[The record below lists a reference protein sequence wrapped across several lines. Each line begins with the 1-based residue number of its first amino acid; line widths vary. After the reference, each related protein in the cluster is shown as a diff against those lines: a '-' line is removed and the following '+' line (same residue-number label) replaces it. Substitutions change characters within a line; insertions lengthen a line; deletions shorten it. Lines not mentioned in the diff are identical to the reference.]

1 MAGTSLRKAALLLA
15 VVTIVSGC
23 GPNGPSPS
31 GKSSP
36 GATASASSASSS
48 DEPASSATPSVPQ
61 EASAIEQVVYFL
73 VGDSTG
79 TTTGS
84 GTQIILLFEPGGRA
98 TLFATSASEK
108 LGHHGTWQYED
119 GQLSLAFTAEDF
131 KPHATFALNLDDTTV
146 TMPFL
151 VFDTGSGTSTWKRGS
166 LALVSKTTVVFQ
178 ADAED
183 PDSTLTPD
191 QAVDETVTVAQG
203 MADSGDPD
211 IDVLP
216 TAMGEPTGL
225 ALAAANRSVSDVP
238 RAADDKPPA
247 IKSVTKLSN
256 GLHVEFENAPA
267 VEVSLF
273 DLSVEPTTYTT
284 LVPGPIA
291 SDPRVR
297 LDPEPNGDSDDPA
310 SKTAVFIAPFS
321 SPRVWGGFWTV
332 MLPGNVVA
340 WAGGNPNYI
349 GSDSAYKWYEHDDKV
364 LTDHGYHVTTIVD
377 DDVTL
382 TNIIQALG
390 GTTGQAPGVVIIQT
404 HGGSGGNLTTGV
416 DLGPA
421 SDYFGDMQRLQEAV
435 AEVAKIAPDFDTFE
449 GGTAAHPKTVELSA
463 RPYENDPIHGDFFI
477 SLTPA
482 FWRWLGSRGVSFKD
496 SLVFIA
502 SCATDKT
509 PNLREAIQAKAY
521 FAWSDTVNA
530 SLNWAVAN
538 YLVDSLVRKT
548 HSAEEAYYNIV
559 RVVSTGQ
566 RIYDE
571 DQDFAGVMPKDFA
584 RGTAFLDFFR
594 GYGWDRTA
602 LVPYATNG
610 WFDITMNQ
618 GDVWW
623 LVFAGRWDLHAG
635 AGVAALVAC
644 EKNFW
649 AAGDRAELRDPF
661 CNSAAPGGIPTADE
675 VAYATYVLTGKKVL
689 PFSGT
694 FVPRVTLVDGQP

>member
-1 MAGTSLRKAALLLA
+1 
-15 VVTIVSGC
+15 
-23 GPNGPSPS
+23 
-31 GKSSP
+31 
-36 GATASASSASSS
+36 
-48 DEPASSATPSVPQ
+48 VPQ